1 MAFFIAG
8 CDYAEEI
15 KRQEAERVG
24 ETTVETQV
32 VLHDGRKIT
41 CLVYNNRNQAGGLSC
56 DWYNAP
62 PIQPTYPSPS
72 KLNNNRQL
80 KS

>member
-8 CDYAEEI
+8 CDSVAERKI
-15 KRQEAERVG
+15 RAAERVG

-32 VLHDGRKIT
+32 VLDDGRKIT

-56 DWYNAP
+56 DWYNTP
-62 PIQPTYPSPS
+62 QP
-72 KLNNNRQL
+72 K
-80 KS
+80 